1 MALSNLLDRYAAMER
16 PIHVTALGVPSGAA
30 PAPAAVKKDEDD
42 EPLTLKSREYVAG
55 FWRVP
60 WTDAVQATWL
70 TDAIGII
77 ASKPCVQSI
86 CWQDLADAPLSPRL
100 PEMPLGGLFS
110 PSGIAKPAAAHFA
123 AWRNAMKENKSLL

>member
-1 MALSNLLDRYAAMER
+1 MEGGQ
-16 PIHVTALGVPSGAA
+16 PLMPL
-30 PAPAAVKKDEDD
+30 PAAVAADQNQKDEDDD
-42 EPLTLKSREYVAG
+42 EPLTLKSRDHVAG

-60 WTDAVQATWL
+60 WTDAVQATWIA
-70 TDAIGII
+70 DAIGII

-110 PSGIAKPAAAHFA
+110 PTGVAKPAAAQFA
-123 AWRNAMKENKSLL
+123 AWRNAMKDNKSLL